1 MERLKKIRKSI
12 INSFKSVLFNIKEFI
27 CIYIAIVIVQ
37 LLFGVWTL
45 SAYTNY
51 HANDEL
57 FDAEYAHDIMITGSN
72 ETLTKLAN
80 KINYDIGM
88 GSETV
93 EDFSLYKDSLGV
105 DLHKGRSENF
115 REKYLKEIILD
126 VDYTVTPK
134 YYYRAN
140 VRDEIILSSVA
151 LGAVSFFVGLMILS
165 VMYSVRTNHYKY
177 QYGLYMTFGADK
189 RMLGSIA
196 LNELLAINSLTF
208 IPSALLSYLLAL
220 IVYSES
226 GVGVIVSMPQ
236 VLIYVALCYLSVS
249 IAAALSLSGFFGK
262 RPIELITTADNS
274 NFVSSPRRSFH
285 LFGKSMPLK
294 YEGYSVWRFRKYI
307 ARLVL
312 GAVLFS
318 VVFVSGIYCANMI
331 KTENSVSQEEFKVDF
346 KYYEKDPDYRDMA
359 NSQAG
364 GLIDDLLAIEN
375 VDKVTFEQSEGLSER
390 MDHVL
395 LPPGCELM
403 GVQATVPSREVD
415 GFSRAINK
423 CRYLCLNALA
433 IENYE
438 KTYSVDYL
446 DGYDAQKI
454 LSSRDMVIVSESLY
468 GAKAFDFEVGDKI
481 VVAEMKRVTA
491 QMIPESDP
499 MKILRQQ
506 LNNCTFEY
514 KEYTVGAVI
523 HDNATDGSIIIG
535 MSPDEYKS
543 ITGDHQVISE
553 MSVFAESGLDLDTV
567 NKLHSDVK
575 ELMAKYKAWSCVTT
589 QNSVYA
595 IVDNRINLSGI
606 IYLMCILVL
615 LISPV
620 VWIFSQIMFYS
631 KREQEFRTLTSIGA
645 TMKEI
650 GGIHA
655 VSGAIVFI
663 VSFIVNFGLS
673 RLVCYGIFRLFTN
686 LLPRLGILGMNASF
700 DSFVP
705 LPVVLLCAAVSAVCG
720 CISSLIPFI
729 IYKNK
734 LKREQTVVDLTSA
747 ELQGE
752 V

>member
-1 MERLKKIRKSI
+1 MERLNKIKKSI
-12 INSFKSVLFNIKEFI
+12 VNSFKSVLFNFKEFV

-51 HANDEL
+51 HANDEM
-57 FDAEYAHDIMITGSN
+57 FNKEYAHDVMITGAG

-80 KINYDIGM
+80 KINFDIGEE
-88 GSETV
+88 SDVV
-93 EDFSLYKDSLGV
+93 ENFALYKDTLGV
-105 DLHKGRSENF
+105 DLHKGQAESF

-126 VDYTVTPK
+126 VDYTLTPK

-140 VRDEIILSSVA
+140 VRDEIIISSVV
-151 LGAVSFFVGLMILS
+151 LGLVSFLVGLLILS
-165 VMYSVRTNHYKY
+165 IMYSVRTNHYKY

-196 LNELLAINSLTF
+196 LNELLAINTLSF
-208 IPSALLSYLLAL
+208 IPSAFLSYLLAL
-220 IVYSES
+220 AVYSGSE
-226 GVGVIVSMPQ
+226 VGVIVSFPQ
-236 VLIYVALCYLSVS
+236 IIIYVALCYISVS

-262 RPIELITTADNS
+262 RPIDLITTADNS

-294 YEGYSVWRFRKYI
+294 YESYSVWRFRKYI

-318 VVFVSGIYCANMI
+318 VFFVSGIYCANMI
-331 KTENSVSQEEFKVDF
+331 KAESSVPQEEFSVDF

-359 NSQAG
+359 NRQAG

-375 VDKVTFEQSEGLSER
+375 VEKVTFEQSEELSER

-395 LPPGCELM
+395 LLPGSELM

-415 GFSRAINK
+415 GFSRATNK

-438 KTYSVDYL
+438 KMYSVDYL
-446 DGYDAQKI
+446 EGYDAEKI

-481 VVAEMKRVTA
+481 AVAEMKRVTG

-506 LNNCTFEY
+506 LNICTFEY
-514 KEYTVGAVI
+514 KEYTIGAVI
-523 HDNATDGSIIIG
+523 HDNATDGSILIG

-543 ITGDHQVISE
+543 ITGDYQVISE
-553 MSVFAESGLDLDTV
+553 MSVYASSGLDLDSV

-575 ELMAKYKAWSCVTT
+575 ELMSKYKAWSYVTT
-589 QNSVYA
+589 QNAVYA

-620 VWIFSQIMFYS
+620 VWVFSQIMFYS
-631 KREQEFRTLTSIGA
+631 KREQEFKTLTSIGT

-655 VSGAIVFI
+655 VSGTIVFI
-663 VSFIVNFGLS
+663 VSFIVNFTLS

-686 LLPRLGILGMNASF
+686 LLPRLGILGMSASF

-720 CISSLIPFI
+720 CVSSLIPFI

-734 LKREQTVVDLTSA
+734 LKREQEVVVMISD
-747 ELQGE
+747 ELQSE